1 MTAIR
6 MGREN
11 VGFYVCKRDWLQL
24 IRVEFSG
31 EFGPRKPEKKFGRG
45 SVYKHSQAL
54 WEEESHIDQ
63 SPANWYSLCQVMR
76 AIFATGARKI
86 MSGENTSSGRTFRW
100 LLILALFGLG
110 LYLLLGKNSL
120 SLQPWHTVK
129 LAEEFSE
136 DNRDSI
142 RTFDQ
147 YLRLEER
154 LFKEL
159 EQRIYGEPDGGK
171 GFALSRYRSGSPADP
186 HRLDPDWNRSF
197 ELVSEKP
204 LGGILL
210 LHGMSDSPYSLRALG
225 ETLNRRGYWV
235 VGLRLPGHGTVPSG
249 LKVVTWEEMDAAV
262 GLAVQ
267 HLSAKIGRQ
276 PLHVIGYSTGAPLA
290 LNYSLDALENQV
302 LPVPAS
308 LILISPA
315 IGLHPAAGLAGIKNW
330 LSVLPGLGHMAWL
343 SIHPEFDPYKYNSFA
358 TNAGNQVFRL
368 TRTVSRRI
376 AAWAQD
382 NPLELFPPILIF
394 KSTVDATV
402 SENAVVDDL
411 LNPLNSPRHELVL
424 FDINRLSLKS
434 SLLIANPSPF
444 TERLMSDQSLP
455 FALTLVTNEN
465 QESLAVVAMRKGPQS
480 GGSPEVS
487 DLRLRWPRGVF
498 SLSHV
503 ALPFDPTDPLYGEQ
517 APAGGNLIHLGQLD
531 LKGERNV
538 LKIPY
543 DWLLRMRYNPFY
555 DYLERRTMQ
564 WLEDVH

>member
-1 MTAIR
+1 
-6 MGREN
+6 
-11 VGFYVCKRDWLQL
+11 
-24 IRVEFSG
+24 
-31 EFGPRKPEKKFGRG
+31 
-45 SVYKHSQAL
+45 L
-54 WEEESHIDQ
+54 W
-63 SPANWYSLCQVMR
+63 
-76 AIFATGARKI
+76 
-86 MSGENTSSGRTFRW
+86 W
-100 LLILALFGLG
+100 LLILALFGLC
-110 LYLLLGKNSL
+110 LNLLLGRNTF
-120 SLQPWHTVK
+120 LQPWHSVR

-136 DNRDSI
+136 EKRESI

-171 GFALSRYRSGSPADP
+171 GSELCRYRSGNPADP

-210 LHGMSDSPYSLRALG
+210 LHGMSDSPYSLRVLG
-225 ETLNRRGYWV
+225 KDLNRRGYWV

-249 LKVVTWEEMDAAV
+249 LKFVTWEEMNAVV
-262 GLAVQ
+262 GLAAQ

-276 PLHVIGYSTGAPLA
+276 PLHVIGYSTGASLA
-290 LNYSLDALENQV
+290 LNYSLDALHNES
-302 LPVPAS
+302 LRVPTS

-330 LSVLPGLGHMAWL
+330 LSYLPGLGHMAWL
-343 SIHPEFDPYKYNSFA
+343 SILPEFDPYKYNSFA
-358 TNAGNQVFRL
+358 TNAGNQVHHL
-368 TRTVSRRI
+368 TRIVSRRI
-376 AAWAQD
+376 AAWVQD
-382 NPLELFPPILIF
+382 NPPEVFPPTLIF

-434 SLLIANPSPF
+434 SLMISNPSPF
-444 TERLMSDQSLP
+444 TERLMSDHSLP

-465 QESLAVVAMRKGPQS
+465 QESLAVVAMRQDPWS
-480 GGSPEVS
+480 NGSPEVS
-487 DLRLRWPRGVF
+487 GLGLRWPRGVF

-503 ALPFDPTDPLYGEQ
+503 ALPIDPTDPLYGEL
-517 APAGGNLIHLGQLD
+517 APVGGNLIHLGQLD

-543 DWLLRMRYNPFY
+543 DWLLRMRYNPFFE
-555 DYLERRTMQ
+555 YLEQRTMQ
-564 WLEDVH
+564 WVEDVH